1 MKKKNYKIALQFFGH
16 LRSYR
21 KTLPYQ
27 IAHIISEYNCD
38 IFIHTWETEEHN
50 DPTWHKSALE
60 NESIS
65 ITSRQDLIECY
76 HPVALEIEDN
86 SIVVQQGYFNGNNN
100 ILLRSM
106 KAMFHSQQKVN
117 KLRREYS
124 LTHSIDYD
132 FVITLRPDVMPLCR
146 LNLDDYIQEF
156 EFAEHVCIHFSNG
169 AHQHS
174 QVNKKIYTPLASD
187 IFYISTPKTIDNIF
201 NDNTNFFNRFYI
213 DFNKV
218 NIGGISAP
226 EASFNE
232 MLLQCGV
239 ISRFYEF
246 PYAVVRTTGNNHLKV
261 SFESIGKFEQKI
273 DMPTYLQG
281 LDGKEKK
288 SSMYKL
294 FSKLS
299 NERIG
304 KIQKE
309 IDRFKRQLDTF
320 SDWLKQIKESR

>member
-1 MKKKNYKIALQFFGH
+1 
-16 LRSYR
+16 
-21 KTLPYQ
+21 
-27 IAHIISEYNCD
+27 
-38 IFIHTWETEEHN
+38 
-50 DPTWHKSALE
+50 
-60 NESIS
+60 
-65 ITSRQDLIECY
+65 
-76 HPVALEIEDN
+76 
-86 SIVVQQGYFNGNNN
+86 
-100 ILLRSM
+100 
-106 KAMFHSQQKVN
+106 
-117 KLRREYS
+117 
-124 LTHSIDYD
+124 
-132 FVITLRPDVMPLCR
+132 
-146 LNLDDYIQEF
+146 
-156 EFAEHVCIHFSNG
+156 
-169 AHQHS
+169 
-174 QVNKKIYTPLASD
+174 
-187 IFYISTPKTIDNIF
+187 
-201 NDNTNFFNRFYI
+201 
-213 DFNKV
+213 
-218 NIGGISAP
+218 GGISAP

>member
-1 MKKKNYKIALQFFGH
+1 MKKNHYRVALQFFGH

-156 EFAEHVCIHFSNG
+156 EFAKNVCIHFSNC
-169 AHQHS
+169 AHQHL
-174 QVNKKIYTPLASD
+174 QGNKKIYTPLASD
-187 IFYISTPKTIDNIF
+187 IFYIGTPQTIDGIF
-201 NDNTNFFNRFYI
+201 NDNVNFFNRFYI

-261 SFESIGKFEQKI
+261 SFESIGKFEKKI
-273 DMPTYLQG
+273 DIPTYLQSF
-281 LDGKEKK
+281 DRKEKNHLCI
-288 SSMYKL
+288 S
-294 FSKLS
+294 F
-299 NERIG
+299 
-304 KIQKE
+304 
-309 IDRFKRQLDTF
+309 F
-320 SDWLKQIKESR
+320 